1 MTVTIQIG
9 NSDNK
14 LTQLQWS
21 NFIDA
26 VDSGIAA
33 FNGRQD
39 DELNKNKTWPVGT
52 NLLTADQARQMFEHV
67 TAEEVPVFDVA
78 PWIPPFRFE
87 ITSVFDSKGHRVCDL
102 RGWGFLTGGGACN
115 LPEDEASKIQDKM
128 GEQIAALLNGAA
140 GL

>member
-1 MTVTIQIG
+1 M
-9 NSDNK
+9 SKK
-14 LTQLQWS
+14 L
-21 NFIDA
+21 IDRMIDRFLCWELP
-26 VDSGIAA
+26 VDFAPDCGVS
-33 FNGRQD
+33 FDGRQD

-87 ITSVFDSKGHRVCDL
+87 VTSVFDSKGHRVCDL

>member
-1 MTVTIQIG
+1 M
-9 NSDNK
+9 SKK
-14 LTQLQWS
+14 L
-21 NFIDA
+21 IDRMIDRFLCWELP
-26 VDSGIAA
+26 VDFAPDCGVS
-33 FNGRQD
+33 FDGRQD
-39 DELNKNKTWPVGT
+39 YELNKNKTWPVGT

-87 ITSVFDSKGHRVCDL
+87 VTSVFDSKGHRVCDL